1 MRAEPFSIEVEERVW
16 AYHLA
21 PVQIKDV
28 MTDEVVSASRD
39 ATIQAVAE
47 LMRDRGVG
55 SVVIVDGERPCAVIT
70 DRDVAIAL
78 GANGVKAS
86 NQVDSH
92 ASRPLVC
99 GDPEMNLEEAAALMV
114 QHRVRRLPV
123 VADGALKGIVT
134 LDDLAVKAGDLK
146 LVQQMTA
153 DVARAALPEFFFHQR
168 GG

>member
-1 MRAEPFSIEVEERVW
+1 MQLAE
-16 AYHLA
+16 
-21 PVQIKDV
+21 V
-28 MTDEVVSASRD
+28 MTAEVVSAGRD
-39 ATIQAVAE
+39 ATVQAVAE

-55 SVVIVDGERPCAVIT
+55 SVVIVDGDRPCALVT
-70 DRDVAIAL
+70 DRDIAL
-78 GANGVKAS
+78 AVGANGVKPDDE
-86 NQVDSH
+86 VDPH

-123 VADGALKGIVT
+123 VSDGDLVGIVT

-146 LVQQMTA
+146 LAQQMTS
-153 DVARAALPEFFFHQR
+153 DVAKAALPEFFFHQR